1 MSFITQF
8 IINQGIPQETFVLL
22 LMLPIMATVIAFSRQ
37 VIGIKGLDI
46 YTPLIIAFAFLVIGL
61 KYGLIIFITILL
73 VGTLMRLL
81 VKRIRLLYLP
91 RIAIILTVV
100 ILAILLLFLAGAY
113 SGQKDLVT
121 TSIFAML
128 MMVALIERF
137 VSVQIER
144 KAKKAIILTTETL
157 LLSIICYWVA
167 SWSWL
172 QNQIISIPLW
182 IILGTIII
190 NILLGRWTSLRL
202 SEYWRFREVI
212 KRTELPGKK

>member
-1 MSFITQF
+1 MSLITQF
-8 IINQGIPQETFVLL
+8 IINQGIPQETVVLL

-37 VIGIKGLDI
+37 VVGIKGLDI

-73 VGTLMRLL
+73 IGTLMRLL
-81 VKRIRLLYLP
+81 VRRIRLLYLP
-91 RIAIILTVV
+91 RVAIILTTV
-100 ILAILLLFLAGAY
+100 ILAILLLFLADAY
-113 SGQKDLVT
+113 SGQKYLVT
-121 TSIFAML
+121 TSIFATL
-128 MMVALIERF
+128 IMVALIERF
-137 VSVQIER
+137 VAVQIER
-144 KAKKAIILTTETL
+144 KAKKAIILTIETL
-157 LLSIICYWVA
+157 LLAIICYWVA

-182 IILGTIII
+182 IILGTIIV
-190 NILLGRWTSLRL
+190 NILLGKWTSLRL

>member
-46 YTPLIIAFAFLVIGL
+46 YTPLIIAFAFLFIGL
-61 KYGLIIFITILL
+61 KNGLIIFMTILL
-73 VGTLMRLL
+73 IGTLMRLL
-81 VKRIRLLYLP
+81 VKHIRLLYLP
-91 RIAIILTVV
+91 RIAIILTAV
-100 ILAILLLFLAGAY
+100 ILAIFLLFLAGAY

-121 TSIFAML
+121 TSIFATL

-137 VSVQIER
+137 VAVQIER
-144 KAKKAIILTTETL
+144 RVKKAIIVTIETL
-157 LLSIICYWVA
+157 LLSIICYGVA

-172 QNQIISIPLW
+172 QNQIINIPLW
-182 IILGTIII
+182 IILGTIIV

-212 KRTELPGKK
+212 KHTELPGKK

>member
-1 MSFITQF
+1 
-8 IINQGIPQETFVLL
+8 
-22 LMLPIMATVIAFSRQ
+22 
-37 VIGIKGLDI
+37 
-46 YTPLIIAFAFLVIGL
+46 
-61 KYGLIIFITILL
+61 
-73 VGTLMRLL
+73 MRLL
-81 VKRIRLLYLP
+81 VRRIRLLYLP
-91 RIAIILTVV
+91 RIVIILTAV

-121 TSIFAML
+121 TSIFATL
-128 MMVALIERF
+128 IMVALIERF
-137 VSVQIER
+137 ISVQIGR
-144 KAKKAIILTTETL
+144 KTKKAIILTTETL

-182 IILGTIII
+182 IITGTIIV
-190 NILLGRWTSLRL
+190 NIFLGKWTSLRL

>member
-61 KYGLIIFITILL
+61 KNGLIIFMTILL
-73 VGTLMRLL
+73 IGTLMRLL
-81 VKRIRLLYLP
+81 VRHIRLLYLP
-91 RIAIILTVV
+91 RIAIILIAV

-121 TSIFAML
+121 TSIFATL

-137 VSVQIER
+137 VAVQIER
-144 KAKKAIILTTETL
+144 RVKKAIIVTIETL
-157 LLSIICYWVA
+157 LLSIICYRVA

-172 QNQIISIPLW
+172 QNQIINIPLW
-182 IILGTIII
+182 IILGTIIV

-212 KRTELPGKK
+212 KHTELPGKK